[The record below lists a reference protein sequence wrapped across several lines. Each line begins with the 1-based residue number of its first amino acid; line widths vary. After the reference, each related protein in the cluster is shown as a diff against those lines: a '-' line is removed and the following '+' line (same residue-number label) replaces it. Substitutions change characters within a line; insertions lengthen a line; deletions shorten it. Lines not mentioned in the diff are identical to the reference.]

1 DLKRVREKDEDYWRK
16 YRTTPKAFIPLS
28 VGQKLWSSRY
38 GKLTS
43 IRVVQK
49 MPITPPSEDE
59 LKGLQEFEHDLRNSL
74 DPLTMGFS
82 IQSVKEQSLQAS
94 RGATDFGQYFI
105 YFSLFL
111 VISALLLTTLFFKLG
126 IEQRSR
132 EIGLL
137 RAVGFSIGQIRSLF
151 LREGF
156 VLAMAGSALGLTGAI
171 AYGGLM
177 MWGLRTWWVG
187 AVGTT
192 ELKIHITPL
201 SLFIGSIGG
210 IVTAIVCIWWT
221 LRSLSPA
228 SPRSLLGGTIDG
240 ELSMVSGRPR
250 RKFLGAA
257 PVGVVF
263 GFLGLLLLGAAAL
276 KLIGQVGG
284 FFGAGTLLLVAILS
298 FWLAWL
304 KGDKKQTISGHGVLP
319 MTMMGF
325 RNTSTRP
332 GRSVLCIALVAAAAF
347 IIVSVDAFR
356 RDPNA
361 QALDR
366 QSGNGGYPLMAES
379 LLPIVH
385 DPNSE
390 QGREELN

>member
-1 DLKRVREKDEDYWRK
+1 
-16 YRTTPKAFIPLS
+16 
-28 VGQKLWSSRY
+28 
-38 GKLTS
+38 
-43 IRVVQK
+43 
-49 MPITPPSEDE
+49 
-59 LKGLQEFEHDLRNSL
+59 
-74 DPLTMGFS
+74 
-82 IQSVKEQSLQAS
+82 
-94 RGATDFGQYFI
+94 
-105 YFSLFL
+105 
-111 VISALLLTTLFFKLG
+111 
-126 IEQRSR
+126 
-132 EIGLL
+132 
-137 RAVGFSIGQIRSLF
+137 
-151 LREGF
+151 
-156 VLAMAGSALGLTGAI
+156 
-171 AYGGLM
+171 
-177 MWGLRTWWVG
+177 
-187 AVGTT
+187 
-192 ELKIHITPL
+192 
-201 SLFIGSIGG
+201 
-210 IVTAIVCIWWT
+210 
-221 LRSLSPA
+221 
-228 SPRSLLGGTIDG
+228 
-240 ELSMVSGRPR
+240 MVSGRPR

-257 PVGVVF
+257 RMAVVF

-276 KLIGQVGG
+276 KLMGQVGG

-304 KGDKKQTISGHGVLP
+304 KGDEKKTISGHGGLP

-390 QGREELN
+390 QGREELNLND